1 MEWKKYLTTAKNFRN
16 NVIAEEFFSGDP
28 KAREYIFEKA
38 RNRPDS
44 LYPESDAEYNAMY
57 RINDQIEEMRFPKR
71 ERPVDDTDPM
81 GLYNRFADDSINRIT
96 SKETDMNTPL
106 VKPATYGV
114 SAGEVYRKSSGVPAG
129 GRTWN
134 DQTNMMESRITEDPA
149 FSTVASVLDRGKFSG
164 QQLINAFAEDAKRD
178 LLSKQGPGYTEKQW
192 LNHTFNMM
200 RNSGYG
206 SAADNPTKV
215 YDFTAPVKE
224 QAPFRNNYE
233 NRVAYNERRTQR

>member
-1 MEWKKYLTTAKNFRN
+1 MEWKKYLTTAMNYLNEATK
-16 NVIAEEFFSGDP
+16 
-28 KAREYIFEKA
+28 
-38 RNRPDS
+38 
-44 LYPESDAEYNAMY
+44 
-57 RINDQIEEMRFPKR
+57 
-71 ERPVDDTDPM
+71 PVDDTDPM
-81 GLYNRFADDSINRIT
+81 GLYT

-106 VKPATYGV
+106 VKPSTYGI

-134 DQTNMMESRITEDPA
+134 DQTNMMESRIAEDPT
-149 FSTVASVLDRGKFSG
+149 FSTVASVLGRGKYSG

-215 YDFTAPVKE
+215 YDFTAPVQEVPQRE
-224 QAPFRNNYE
+224 QYA
-233 NRVAYNERRTQR
+233 NRLRLHERRTQY